1 MGEPAF
7 SQKRSSADGENE
19 PRAESTLI
27 KEEASPALY
36 GPTPSGPHPFRQ
48 KIHIFGRVN
57 GSSGNRVLDVRP
69 KKENIG
75 SNSREDIA

>member
-1 MGEPAF
+1 LAINSWMLLPEF
-7 SQKRSSADGENE
+7 HEKSRK
-19 PRAESTLI
+19 
-27 KEEASPALY
+27 K
-36 GPTPSGPHPFRQ
+36 
-48 KIHIFGRVN
+48 